1 MDFVISLFLFSTQED
16 YRSITGVTF
25 YMHVNLDQMH
35 VFFVCFSYCFDFFFD
50 FFKLYYQKVISLV
63 SQLAEG

>member
-1 MDFVISLFLFSTQED
+1 MFFL
-16 YRSITGVTF
+16 
-25 YMHVNLDQMH
+25 
-35 VFFVCFSYCFDFFFD
+35 FVCFSYCFDFFFF

>member
-1 MDFVISLFLFSTQED
+1 MKRVLQVDFVIFFLFLFSTQED

-35 VFFVCFSYCFDFFFD
+35 VFFVCLFFLLFRFFF
-50 FFKLYYQKVISLV
+50 FFF
-63 SQLAEG
+63 

>member
-1 MDFVISLFLFSTQED
+1 MKRVLQVDFVFFLFLFSTQED

-35 VFFVCFSYCFDFFFD
+35 VFFCLFVF
-50 FFKLYYQKVISLV
+50 LIV
-63 SQLAEG
+63 

>member
-1 MDFVISLFLFSTQED
+1 MFFL
-16 YRSITGVTF
+16 
-25 YMHVNLDQMH
+25 
-35 VFFVCFSYCFDFFFD
+35 FVCFSYCLDFFWIF

>member
-1 MDFVISLFLFSTQED
+1 
-16 YRSITGVTF
+16 
-25 YMHVNLDQMH
+25 MHVNLDQMH
-35 VFFVCFSYCFDFFFD
+35 VFFVCLFFLLFRFFFYF

>member
-1 MDFVISLFLFSTQED
+1 MFFL
-16 YRSITGVTF
+16 
-25 YMHVNLDQMH
+25 
-35 VFFVCFSYCFDFFFD
+35 FVCFSYCLDFFFF

>member
-1 MDFVISLFLFSTQED
+1 MKRVLQVDFVFFLFLFSTQED

-35 VFFVCFSYCFDFFFD
+35 VFFVCLFFLLFRFFFD
-50 FFKLYYQKVISLV
+50 FFF
-63 SQLAEG
+63 